1 VVLRTGPR
9 SLLFALPLLLP
20 RATNGGR
27 FARCLVVFALAI
39 VLALATLA
47 SSARAASDL
56 LPDLRMPR
64 LTDLKIE
71 RTSDGRKLL
80 RFSSI
85 IVNVGDGPLRV
96 HGQRPDTGAPTMTT
110 FQRIFDEAGE
120 TRDVPTDA
128 VMHFGGD
135 GHNHWHVRDLESFEL
150 ERLRNGSK
158 VGAGAKHGF
167 CFWDNHRYGSGQD
180 PYYTGCGQ
188 WTDLEVTMG
197 LSVGWGDLYRYNLPD
212 QYIDITGL
220 GRGRY
225 RLVGT
230 ADAENC
236 FRESE
241 ESNNSTWVDLRIRNG
256 RATVVGYGPTT

>member
-230 ADAENC
+230 ADAENW